1 MLVLR
6 PYRLALPPEPAES
19 PLVSEPAESPLNP
32 EPPQAPCNL
41 PPELK
46 DLTFREMEIFEMIVQ
61 GLNNREIADRLL
73 ISEGTVKSH
82 VNRLLRKL
90 DLRNRVQ
97 VLLYAANYDLI
108 DAGEL
113 HA

>member
-1 MLVLR
+1 
-6 PYRLALPPEPAES
+6 
-19 PLVSEPAESPLNP
+19 
-32 EPPQAPCNL
+32 
-41 PPELK
+41 
-46 DLTFREMEIFEMIVQ
+46 MEIFEMIVQ